1 MSTDTEIRVKGLKAL
16 NDALGQVEAERFVT
30 LLLREPFDYTIWRR
44 DLWADK
50 TVDEL
55 SKAAMRH
62 RRPARR
68 RGQVKNVLGK

>member
-30 LLLREPFDYTIWRR
+30 LLLREPFDYTKWRR

-50 TVDEL
+50 TVDEV
-55 SKAAMRH
+55 SKAAMQH
-62 RRPARR
+62 RRAPR
-68 RGQVKNVLGK
+68 RGRGNE